1 MIMIKIIILIII
13 MILLIDNSSND
24 GSCNNSENI
33 SNDNNNDEK
42 SNCYNNN
49 SDNSSF
55 DVKLVGKWVS
65 LLFHV
70 CYFFFYLI
78 SQIIGLKSLHGSA
91 LSFIFFTL
99 FFLKNLSFNIGF
111 WK

>member
-13 MILLIDNSSND
+13 MILFIDNSSND

-70 CYFFFYLI
+70 CYFFLSNIPDYWFEKFTWLGIIFYFFY
-78 SQIIGLKSLHGSA
+78 II
-91 LSFIFFTL
+91 
-99 FFLKNLSFNIGF
+99 FLKKFIV
-111 WK
+111 